1 MCYARLIE
9 TLFFILYLTP
19 SRNRMR
25 RTWLLY
31 IYLIT
36 FLCVVWI
43 PAHAQKAVRDSL
55 EVLLS
60 NSQLDT
66 QTRILSLCQLANS
79 TPLDQLD
86 KAIEAN
92 KKAIALAQKH
102 RYADGLCLAWS
113 QQVQFEMIQ
122 RDGIAAQQAADS
134 MLYHAQNASE
144 LYKGIAYFR
153 MGYLQNLQNKPEEA
167 FESWEK
173 AIPML
178 EENDGQKYLS
188 SIYYLKFGIYA
199 ERENQKEASRYAELA
214 LESAQKSKDIDAEIK
229 AWQIKGTYEVDL
241 FEQKGR
247 TIHLQAAKD
256 AFEQSIALFKKHED
270 SIKNPSAVALSAL
283 YLANLCLEYD
293 STIKKEDIMRY
304 VNLALQTS
312 KEVNNIE
319 MQANAYAILSKIHM
333 QATDWAA
340 AEQALLTQMALADSL
355 PSPNYYLELN
365 NLELLTTLQEKKGDP
380 QQALEC
386 YKKYVATYK
395 KVFDSEQAE
404 TIHQLEAQYENEKK
418 SKELELLHQK
428 NAFQIRQTWLYSA
441 LALITIVGL
450 LFLFVAYRFKLKYAL
465 EREKLQDEEAARL
478 KAEQALITQEKEQLQ
493 KELMVGMLQIERGA
507 ESLKELKERIET
519 AKSQHPQL
527 SKFIKGELKINSDF
541 DLIRS
546 EIQDIH
552 PDFFKQLQD
561 KASEKLTQT
570 DLRYCAYF
578 SLQFSTKQIAELLNV
593 APKSVRMAKYRLKQK
608 FELDKEDDFD
618 AFLQGLS

>member
-1 MCYARLIE
+1 
-9 TLFFILYLTP
+9 
-19 SRNRMR
+19 MR
-25 RTWLLY
+25 RTWFFY
-31 IYLIT
+31 IFFIQL
-36 FLCVVWI
+36 LCVLWRPVL
-43 PAHAQKAVRDSL
+43 AQKTVSDSL
-55 EVLLS
+55 KLLLS
-60 NSQLDT
+60 DSQLDM
-66 QTRILSLCQLANS
+66 QTRILSLCKLANS
-79 TPLDQLD
+79 IPLNRLEE
-86 KAIEAN
+86 AINTN
-92 KKAIALAQKH
+92 KKAIGLGQQH
-102 RYADGLCLAWS
+102 QYTDGLCLAWS

-241 FEQKGR
+241 FEQMGR

-256 AFEQSIALFKKHED
+256 AFEQSISLYKQHQT
-270 SIKNPSAVALSAL
+270 SIKNPSVVALSAL

-380 QQALEC
+380 QQALEY

-507 ESLKELKERIET
+507 ESLKELKEKIAT
-519 AKSQHPQL
+519 AESQHPQL
-527 SKFIKGELKINSDF
+527 NQFIKGELRINSDF

-552 PDFFKQLQD
+552 PEFFKKLQA
-561 KASEKLTQT
+561 KASEKLTQA

-578 SLQFSTKQIAELLNV
+578 SLQFPTKQIAELLNIT
-593 APKSVRMAKYRLKQK
+593 PKSVRMAKYRLKQK
-608 FELDKEDDFD
+608 FNLDKDDDFD
-618 AFLQGLS
+618 TFLQGLS

>member
-1 MCYARLIE
+1 
-9 TLFFILYLTP
+9 
-19 SRNRMR
+19 MR
-25 RTWLLY
+25 RTCFFYICLIQFLY
-31 IYLIT
+31 
-36 FLCVVWI
+36 VVWT
-43 PAHAQKAVRDSL
+43 PTFAQKAISDSL

-66 QTRILSLCQLANS
+66 QTRILRLCQLANS
-79 TPLDQLD
+79 ISLAHLD
-86 KAIEAN
+86 KAIQTN
-92 KKAIALAQKH
+92 KKAIVLGQKH
-102 RYADGLCLAWS
+102 QYTDGLCLAWS

-122 RDGIAAQQAADS
+122 RDGIAAQKAADS
-134 MLYHAQNASE
+134 MFYYAQNASK

-153 MGYLQNLQNKPEEA
+153 MGYLQNLQNKPEDA

-173 AIPML
+173 AIPLL
-178 EENDGQKYLS
+178 EENKGQKYLS
-188 SIYYLKFGIYA
+188 NIYYLKFGIYS
-199 ERENQKEASRYAELA
+199 ERENQNDAARYVCLA
-214 LESAQKSKDIDAEIK
+214 LETAQKSKDIDAQIK
-229 AWQIKGTYEVDL
+229 AWQINGTHEVDL
-241 FEQKGR
+241 FERKR
-247 TIHLQAAKD
+247 DTSRLQTAEN
-256 AFEQSIALFKKHED
+256 AFEQSISLYKQHET
-270 SIKNPSAVALSAL
+270 SIKNPSVVALSAL
-283 YLANLCLEYD
+283 YLANLYLEYD
-293 STIKKEDIMRY
+293 SSLKKKEIIEY
-304 VNLALQTS
+304 VNLALRTS

-319 MQANAYAILSKIHM
+319 MQANGYAILGKIHM
-333 QATDWAA
+333 QAADWSK
-340 AEQALLTQMALADSL
+340 AEKALLTQKALANSL
-355 PSPNYYLELN
+355 PSSNYYLELN
-365 NLELLTTLQEKKGDP
+365 NLELLANLYEKKGNT
-380 QQALEC
+380 QKALD
-386 YKKYVATYK
+386 YYQKYITTYK
-395 KVFDSEQAE
+395 KVFDSKQTEIIQ
-404 TIHQLEAQYENEKK
+404 QLEAQYENDKK

-428 NAFQIRQTWLYSA
+428 NAFQKRQTWLYSA
-441 LALITIVGL
+441 IALITITGL

-465 EREKLQDEEAARL
+465 EREKLQIEEAARL
-478 KAEQALITQEKEQLQ
+478 KAEQTLIAQEKEQLQ

-507 ESLKELKERIET
+507 ESLKELKEKIET

-527 SKFIKGELKINSDF
+527 NQFIKEELRINNDF

>member
-1 MCYARLIE
+1 
-9 TLFFILYLTP
+9 
-19 SRNRMR
+19 MR
-25 RTWLLY
+25 RTWLFY
-31 IYLIT
+31 IFFIQL
-36 FLCVVWI
+36 LCILWT
-43 PAHAQKAVRDSL
+43 PALAQKAASDSL

-92 KKAIALAQKH
+92 KKAIALAQKQ
-102 RYADGLCLAWS
+102 RYEDGLCLAWS

-256 AFEQSIALFKKHED
+256 AFEQSISLYKQHQTYT
-270 SIKNPSAVALSAL
+270 KNPSVVALSAL
-283 YLANLCLEYD
+283 YLANLYLEYD
-293 STIKKEDIMRY
+293 SSLKRKDIMEY

-319 MQANAYAILSKIHM
+319 MQANTYAILSKIHM
-333 QATDWAA
+333 QSANWAA
-340 AEQALLTQMALADSL
+340 AEQALLTQRVLADSL
-355 PSPNYYLELN
+355 PSPNYYLELK
-365 NLELLTTLQEKKGDP
+365 NLELLATLQEKQGDP
-380 QQALEC
+380 EQALEY

-395 KVFDSEQAE
+395 KVFDSEQTE
-404 TIHQLEAQYENEKK
+404 IIQQLEAQYENDKK
-418 SKELELLHQK
+418 NKELELLHQK
-428 NAFQIRQTWLYSA
+428 NAFQKRQTWLYSA
-441 LALITIVGL
+441 IAIITITGL
-450 LFLFVAYRFKLKYAL
+450 LFLFIAYRFRLKYAL
-465 EREKLQDEEAARL
+465 ERQKLQDEEAARL
-478 KAEQALITQEKEQLQ
+478 KAEQTLIAQEKEQLQ

-507 ESLKELKERIET
+507 ESLKELKEKIAT
-519 AKSQHPQL
+519 AESQHPQL
-527 SKFIKGELKINSDF
+527 NQFIKEELRINSDF

-546 EIQDIH
+546 EIQAIH
-552 PDFFKQLQD
+552 PEFFKQLQD

-593 APKSVRMAKYRLKQK
+593 TPKSVRMAKYRLKQK

>member
-1 MCYARLIE
+1 
-9 TLFFILYLTP
+9 
-19 SRNRMR
+19 MR

-31 IYLIT
+31 IYLIQLLSVAWT
-36 FLCVVWI
+36 
-43 PAHAQKAVRDSL
+43 PAFAQKEISDSL
-55 EVLLS
+55 KVMLS
-60 NSQLDT
+60 DSQLDM
-66 QTRILSLCQLANS
+66 QTRILSVCELANS
-79 TPLDQLD
+79 IPLNLFEE
-86 KAIEAN
+86 AISTN
-92 KKAIALAQKH
+92 KKAIVLAQKH
-102 RYADGLCLAWS
+102 QYTDGLCLAWS

-122 RDGIAAQQAADS
+122 RDGVAAQQAADS
-134 MLYHAQNASE
+134 MLYHAQRASE

-199 ERENQKEASRYAELA
+199 ERENQKEASRYAELT
-214 LESAQKSKDIDAEIK
+214 LESAQKSKDIDAEVK

-241 FEQKGR
+241 FEQNGR

-256 AFEQSIALFKKHED
+256 AFEQSVSLYKQHQT
-270 SIKNPSAVALSAL
+270 SIKNPSVVALSAL

-293 STIKKEDIMRY
+293 STLKKEDIMRY

-333 QATDWAA
+333 QSANWAA
-340 AEQALLTQMALADSL
+340 AEQALLTQMALTDSL

-365 NLELLTTLQEKKGDP
+365 NLELLATLHEKKGDP
-380 QQALEC
+380 QQALEY
-386 YKKYVATYK
+386 YKKYVTTYK
-395 KVFDSEQAE
+395 KVFDSEQTE
-404 TIHQLEAQYENEKK
+404 TIQQLEAQYENEKK

-428 NAFQIRQTWLYSA
+428 NAFQKKKSWLYSA
-441 LALITIVGL
+441 LALIAIAGL
-450 LFLFVAYRFKLKYAL
+450 LFLFVAYRFKLKYAF
-465 EREKLQDEEAARL
+465 EREKLKDEEAARL
-478 KAEQALITQEKEQLQ
+478 KAEQALIAQEKEQLQ

-552 PDFFKQLQD
+552 PEFFKRLQS
-561 KASEKLTQT
+561 KASEKLTSA

-578 SLQFSTKQIAELLNV
+578 SLQFPTKQIAELLNV

-608 FELDKEDDFD
+608 FGLAKDDDFD
-618 AFLQGLS
+618 VFLQDLL

>member
-214 LESAQKSKDIDAEIK
+214 LKSAQKSKDIDAEIK